1 MSIAPFVTA
10 FFYAS
15 LEFMRHLRLAYDL
28 KLNREIPEEVKKA
41 LEEGNFR
48 NWAAE
53 NTDSDYI
60 MDIDDLM
67 EEFPKEW
74 SKLVD
79 IIRYASGF
87 DGTIDSI
94 AELPEEIKISEE
106 MNDETIY
113 FVDFMR
119 ELSYFRA
126 AYSCVEEMAEEIRSR
141 ITIKIGVKLPYFTM
155 EDWIRHCCYAS
166 GTISI

>member
-15 LEFMRHLRLAYDL
+15 QEFMRHLRLAYDL
-28 KLNREIPEEVKKA
+28 KLNREIP
-41 LEEGNFR
+41 EEGNFR

-79 IIRYASGF
+79 II
-87 DGTIDSI
+87 
-94 AELPEEIKISEE
+94 
-106 MNDETIY
+106 
-113 FVDFMR
+113 
-119 ELSYFRA
+119 
-126 AYSCVEEMAEEIRSR
+126 
-141 ITIKIGVKLPYFTM
+141 
-155 EDWIRHCCYAS
+155 
-166 GTISI
+166 